1 MKRIK
6 DLSSK
11 EIYSIFFEALKNK
24 SGKIITTK
32 INGEKKL
39 VFILNKNPFDQKLI
53 LDLESLSVYHIRTF
67 FGRIMSID
75 QILDIENTREGQ
87 KGDRLKEE
95 LEKISDIISDDLK
108 EKFIEKL
115 KAKKHEAKKKRVA
128 HEKKEFK
135 KIKPKRPMAR
145 RSVAK

>member
-11 EIYSIFFEALKNK
+11 EIYSIFFAALKNK
-24 SGKIITTK
+24 SGKIINAK

-115 KAKKHEAKKKRVA
+115 KAKKHEAKKKKVA
-128 HEKKEFK
+128 HGKKEFK
-135 KIKPKRPMAR
+135 RIKPKRPMAR